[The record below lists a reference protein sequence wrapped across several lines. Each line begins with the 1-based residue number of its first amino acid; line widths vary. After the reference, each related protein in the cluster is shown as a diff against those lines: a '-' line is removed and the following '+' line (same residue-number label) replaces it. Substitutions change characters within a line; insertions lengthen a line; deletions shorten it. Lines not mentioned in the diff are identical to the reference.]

1 LPRTILKINDY
12 SFFYPNSKT
21 PTFEDVN
28 LEIKEGDFAI
38 LTGDTGC
45 GKTTF
50 LKSLLPNEIL
60 SGKKTGKVTLLSA
73 EDNTTPLIGYVSQNP
88 ENQLICESVW
98 HEIAFA
104 LENYG
109 ADRSLMRRRVAEI
122 SHFFGIESWFHKNV
136 GDLSGGE
143 MQIVNL
149 AKAVVTCPKLL
160 LLDEPTSQLDPISEK
175 NFLHT
180 LFRINRELKI
190 SIIIAT
196 HSPETVK
203 DYATKA
209 FLLRDKKLDEIS
221 LTKFEYTK
229 INDISQQRCLS
240 THEKKAISLK
250 DVYFKYGNETDYILR
265 GLDLNVSKGEIRS
278 LVGGNGS
285 GKTTILKLIA
295 GIEKA
300 KHGKVLNHLKENQA
314 YLPQNPASLFACDS
328 AEEEMREWQKN
339 CNYSNE
345 DIDNMLYKVGLQNKR
360 SLHPFDLSGG
370 QQQLLAL
377 AKLLITNP
385 NLLLLDEPTKGLDPK
400 TKAVMANLIREFAT
414 LGGTVIIATH
424 DLSFSLC
431 ACDSVT
437 MIFDGE
443 ATCTENSSD
452 FFKNNLF
459 YRPTPCEFI
468 ETYQR
473 SN

>member
-1 LPRTILKINDY
+1 MPRTILKINDY

-21 PTFEDVN
+21 PTFEGVN

-60 SGKKTGKVTLLSA
+60 NGKKSGKITLLSA

-88 ENQLICESVW
+88 ENQLVCESVW

-190 SIIIAT
+190 SIVIAT
-196 HSPETVK
+196 HSPEIVK
-203 DYATKA
+203 DYATRV

-229 INDISQQRCLS
+229 INGIPQQRNLS
-240 THEKKAISLK
+240 NHEKEAIVLE
-250 DVYFKYGNETDYILR
+250 DVYFKYGNETDYVLR
-265 GLDLNVSKGEIRS
+265 GLDLNISKGEIRS

-295 GIEKA
+295 EIEKA
-300 KHGKVLNHLKENQA
+300 RHGKVLNHLKENQA
-314 YLPQNPASLFACDS
+314 YLPQNPASLFVCDS
-328 AEEEMREWQKN
+328 AEEERAN
-339 CNYSNE
+339 
-345 DIDNMLYKVGLQNKR
+345 G
-360 SLHPFDLSGG
+360 
-370 QQQLLAL
+370 
-377 AKLLITNP
+377 
-385 NLLLLDEPTKGLDPK
+385 
-400 TKAVMANLIREFAT
+400 KAIAIIRMMT
-414 LGGTVIIATH
+414 
-424 DLSFSLC
+424 
-431 ACDSVT
+431 
-437 MIFDGE
+437 
-443 ATCTENSSD
+443 
-452 FFKNNLF
+452 
-459 YRPTPCEFI
+459 
-468 ETYQR
+468 
-473 SN
+473 